1 MTATLDAP
9 ALVEPEAGTDAAP
22 RRRSSWSRWRVA
34 FRLGRRQA
42 WRAKGSSALVM
53 LLVLLPVT
61 VLAGGAIFWQSH
73 IPTAEQTA
81 GLELG
86 RNESWIER
94 VGGPDPSRWQAVDQ
108 PWEWGVDTDE
118 AGVPVNPE
126 LPMPESLP
134 AVVPADATRE
144 LRERG
149 TVYVETAAGIGRV
162 EATSGATWDPVFT
175 GRFTVIDGEA
185 PTGPAEAMASPG
197 LLVRTGATVGD
208 EVRLV
213 DSDRAF
219 LITGT
224 MRRADAAPEVAELFL
239 PASAAELVDTPP
251 RWFVAGWQPS
261 LDELGELNR
270 AGFIAYAHDLVL
282 DPPPGARTSQYA
294 SGDGDA
300 MPMITIGLMVAAFMG
315 YLVVLLAGAAFAVSA
330 RRQQRSLAVA
340 ASVGADR
347 RDVFRV
353 VAVQGTALGAVAG
366 VAGIAAGAGL
376 AWIALELTDTGAV
389 SSFWGNW
396 GYNVPWPVVIGIGVF
411 AVVVGTLAAVAP
423 ARAASRGDVIGALR
437 GARRPAKLQ
446 PRRPL
451 WGSILMI
458 AGLATTVA
466 GGATLALLSGAD
478 TVDYRGFAW
487 LTAIFAVILGPV
499 ILQIGI
505 ICAGHWILVAVAKP
519 LARIGLAPR
528 LAGRDAAASPSRV
541 VPAFAAIAGCVF
553 VAAFTLSATALT
565 TSANT
570 RGYYYNAPVHSIV
583 VGMGSG
589 VATDDHDALL
599 AAAEDVVASTDPRET
614 AVIQSASDLAYDP
627 ETGQP
632 DPDGPNSFGVAAQA
646 TEGCPSCGGPLAL
659 LNGQLSIL
667 DEADL
672 RVVLDRDLTD
682 AELAAFRTG
691 GALATQDGF
700 VTSEGTVEVTEW
712 TVDDR
717 LAYDAAFA
725 SVDWEDDS
733 SLAAVPGPTR
743 THGLDATVVDLGH
756 GHSVQVAISPETA
769 EDLGIVFAP
778 NLLIATYDE
787 RLPTEDVDRIMAAAD
802 GVRIGEGGALFAF
815 EERGP
820 DSVTPWLWGILAAA
834 AVLVVGASA
843 VCLGLARFER
853 RPDDATLSAVGGGP
867 VLRRNVN
874 AWQAAV
880 IVGIGSLVGA
890 SVGVIPVWGLSQTA
904 TTYFDFADTPWLWLG
919 LLAIALPIAVTAVA
933 WLVPPRRPELTRRTA
948 IT

>member
-1 MTATLDAP
+1 
-9 ALVEPEAGTDAAP
+9 
-22 RRRSSWSRWRVA
+22 
-34 FRLGRRQA
+34 
-42 WRAKGSSALVM
+42 M
-53 LLVLLPVT
+53 LLVFLPVA
-61 VLAGGAIFWQSH
+61 VMAGGAIFWQSH

-86 RNESWIER
+86 SNEAWIER
-94 VGGPDPSRWQAVDQ
+94 VGWPDPSRWQAVDQ

-126 LPMPESLP
+126 LPMAEGLP
-134 AVVPADATRE
+134 AIVPADATRE

-149 TVYVETAAGIGRV
+149 TIYVGTATGIGRV
-162 EATSGATWDPVFT
+162 DVTSGASWEPVFS
-175 GRFTVIDGEA
+175 GRFTVIGGETPVA
-185 PTGPAEAMASPG
+185 PDEAMASPG
-197 LLVRTGATVGD
+197 LLARTGAAVGD
-208 EVRLV
+208 EIRLA
-213 DSDRAF
+213 DADRAF
-219 LITGT
+219 RITGT
-224 MRRADAAPEVAELFL
+224 MRRADAAPEATELFL
-239 PASAAELVDTPP
+239 PASAAPLVDAPP
-251 RWFVAGWQPS
+251 RWFVAGWQPT
-261 LDELGELNR
+261 LDELADLNR
-270 AGFIAYAHDLVL
+270 AGFVAYAHDLVI
-282 DPPPGARTSQYA
+282 DPPSGARTSQYA

-300 MPMITIGLMVAAFMG
+300 MPMITIGLMVAAFTG

-347 RDVFRV
+347 RDVFRI

-366 VAGIAAGAGL
+366 AAGIAAGAGL
-376 AWIALELTDTGAV
+376 AWVALELTDTGAV

-458 AGLATTVA
+458 AGLATTIA
-466 GGATLALLSGAD
+466 GGATLAVLNRAE
-478 TVDYRGFAW
+478 TIDYQGFVW

-519 LARIGLAPR
+519 LSRIGLAPR
-528 LAGRDAAASPSRV
+528 LAGRDAAASPSSV

-570 RGYYYNAPVHSIV
+570 RGYYYNAPVHSMVI
-583 VGMGSG
+583 GMGSG
-589 VATDDHDALL
+589 ATTDDPAALL
-599 AAAEDVVASTDPRET
+599 AAAEEVVAPTDPRET
-614 AVIQSASDLAYDP
+614 AVIQSASGPAYDP
-627 ETGQP
+627 ATGEP
-632 DPDGPNSFGVAAQA
+632 VTDGPNSFGVAAQA
-646 TEGCPSCGGPLAL
+646 TEGCPSCGGPAAL

-682 AELAAFRTG
+682 AELTAFRDG
-691 GALATQDGF
+691 GALVTHDDFMTADGA
-700 VTSEGTVEVTEW
+700 VEVTEW
-712 TVDDR
+712 TGGMR
-717 LAYDAAFA
+717 LAYEGAFA
-725 SVDWEDDS
+725 GIDWTDEG
-733 SLAAVPGPTR
+733 SLEALPDPTAI
-743 THGLDATVVDLGH
+743 HELEATLVDLGH
-756 GHSVQVAISPETA
+756 GHSVQVAISPKTA
-769 EDLGIVFAP
+769 EGLGIAFAP
-778 NLLIATYDE
+778 SLLVATYEE
-787 RLPTEDVDRIMAAAD
+787 RLSTEAVDRITAEAD
-802 GVRIGEGGALFAF
+802 GVRIGDGGLFAF

-834 AVLVVGASA
+834 AALVVGASA

-867 VLRRNVN
+867 VLRRNVS

-890 SVGVIPVWGLSQTA
+890 AVGIIPAWGLTQTA
-904 TTYFDFADTPWLWLG
+904 TAYFDFADTPWLWLG
-919 LLAIALPIAVTAVA
+919 LLAVALPLSVTAVA